1 MNKFI
6 VPEQDID
13 RLAIEEAVRNDAWLV
28 LPNEIDVRIIISK
41 AKDMGLEDRLNFCSW
56 EDVCSCGKTVELS
69 EYKVVFAYTDHILQ
83 EMIKKGHCRAIS
95 MFMESDVK

>member
-28 LPNEIDVRIIISK
+28 LPKCIDFNVMIDKAENMGFDDRIK
-41 AKDMGLEDRLNFCSW
+41 LCYWNALPLMAKD
-56 EDVCSCGKTVELS
+56 KI
-69 EYKVVFAYTDHILQ
+69 VFAYSDRILE
-83 EMIKKGHCRAIS
+83 EMS
-95 MFMESDVK
+95 QNSS

>member
-1 MNKFI
+1 MNKFV

-28 LPNEIDVRIIISK
+28 LPHEVDIHTIMWK
-41 AKDMGLEDRLNFCSW
+41 AMGMGF
-56 EDVCSCGKTVELS
+56 EDVIKCCYWDNMEDIYSENTVLVYS
-69 EYKVVFAYTDHILQ
+69 DIILQ
-83 EMIKKGHCRAIS
+83 EIFSDNRCTSIS

>member
-13 RLAIEEAVRNDAWLV
+13 RLAIEEAVRNDAWLI
-28 LPNEIDVRIIISK
+28 LPHEIDILVIGWK
-41 AKDMGLEDRLNFCSW
+41 ATDMGF
-56 EDVCSCGKTVELS
+56 EDVIKCCYWDDMDDIWEENIVLIYS
-69 EYKVVFAYTDHILQ
+69 DQILQ
-83 EMIKKGHCRAIS
+83 EMIKSKNNNLIIS

>member
-13 RLAIEEAVRNDAWLV
+13 RLAIEEAVRNDAVLV
-28 LPNEIDVRIIISK
+28 IPERVSYK
-41 AKDMGLEDRLNFCSW
+41 ALEYKANDMGFGDVFTCEFWSDLETMN
-56 EDVCSCGKTVELS
+56 EN
-69 EYKVVFAYTDHILQ
+69 KVVFAYADYILQ
-83 EMIKKGHCRAIS
+83 EMADYNGCTAIS

>member
-13 RLAIEEAVRNDAWLV
+13 RLAIEEAVRNDAWLI
-28 LPNEIDVRIIISK
+28 LPECVDSNILVDK
-41 AKDMGLEDRLNFCSW
+41 ANDMGFGDVFKCTYLDYLETKQLIGENIVFIYPDR
-56 EDVCSCGKTVELS
+56 
-69 EYKVVFAYTDHILQ
+69 ILEEFLEFNNQ
-83 EMIKKGHCRAIS
+83 TAIS

>member
-28 LPNEIDVRIIISK
+28 LPYEVDITVIMCK
-41 AKDMGLEDRLNFCSW
+41 AKDMGF
-56 EDVCSCGKTVELS
+56 EDVIKCCHWDDMEDLYAENIVL
-69 EYKVVFAYTDHILQ
+69 AYSDIIFQ
-83 EMIKKGHCRAIS
+83 EMFGDKRCAPIS

>member
-28 LPNEIDVRIIISK
+28 LPFEIDIKVIISK
-41 AKDMGLEDRLNFCSW
+41 AKDMGLEDRLKSCFW
-56 EDVCSCGKTVELS
+56 EDVIELS
-69 EYKVVFAYTDHILQ
+69 LDNVVFAYADYILQ
-83 EMIKKGHCRAIS
+83 EMVKDRHCKAIS